1 MKIRQEKIDT
11 ECNKLYFIKKKKIII
26 IKMKIDYFILIES
39 VPGGTNSMT
48 KA

>member
-1 MKIRQEKIDT
+1 M
-11 ECNKLYFIKKKKIII
+11 ECTISTWKAKKNNKLL
-26 IKMKIDYFILIES
+26 ILLLES